1 MLCQSKLL
9 KFQTKLSLS
18 ETLKARHDP
27 AIIKISDFQ
36 LFRRDCLA
44 RWCGGVAIL
53 VKNECDPREIKLWSD
68 DERSLKI
75 LWVKVKIPLRYP

>member
-1 MLCQSKLL
+1 
-9 KFQTKLSLS
+9 
-18 ETLKARHDP
+18 
-27 AIIKISDFQ
+27 
-36 LFRRDCLA
+36 LA